1 MSVPLH
7 LLLLA
12 GAGEAREIAVLLADQ
27 RKIKATASLQYPE
40 RAMGPL
46 EVPTRIGRFGGDK
59 GFLRY
64 LQDEKVGAVLDA
76 THPFATGISARSAR
90 ICASL
95 GVPYA
100 QVLRPEWQA
109 GPNDNWIQVADEA
122 GAAAVV
128 PVGAKAFTTTGRAT
142 LGGFKHML
150 AAHLFVRQLSDDG
163 DRPTMKNV
171 TYVLGI
177 PPFSVEEEMV
187 LFQDLEIDWL
197 ITRNAGG
204 DASRTKLDAAQA
216 LGLPVAMIQR
226 PPQPDGLKL
235 ETVAAALNWV
245 RAL

>member
-1 MSVPLH
+1 MSLPLH

-12 GAGEAREIAVLLADQ
+12 GAGEAREIAVLLAEQ
-27 RKIKATASLQYPE
+27 RQIRATASLLYPE

-46 EVPTRIGRFGGDK
+46 AVPTRIGRFGSDK
-59 GFLRY
+59 EFLRY
-64 LQDEKVGAVLDA
+64 LLDEKVGAVLDV
-76 THPFATGISARSAR
+76 THPFAKGISARSAR

-100 QVLRPEWQA
+100 QVLRPEWLA
-109 GPNDNWIQVADEA
+109 GSKDNWIQVADEA

-128 PVGAKAFTTTGRAT
+128 PPGAKAFTTTGRAT

-150 AAHLFVRQLSDDG
+150 ATHLFVRQLSDDG
-163 DRPTMKNV
+163 DRPHMKNV
-171 TYVLGI
+171 TYVHGI
-177 PPFSVEEEMV
+177 APFSVEEEV
-187 LFQDLEIDWL
+187 ALFQGLEIDWL

-216 LGLPVAMIQR
+216 LELPVAMIRR
-226 PPQPDGLKL
+226 PPQPNGPKLK
-235 ETVAAALNWV
+235 TVQAALNWV